1 MKKHTL
7 IDNVVEQ
14 RYEFDLDGEKAV
26 VEYAKKPDLIVLI
39 HTYVPAKAEGK
50 GIGSELI
57 RAVLEDVREKGLQVV
72 PQCSFVAHYI
82 FRHPEWEEVLYKEVP
97 AE

>member
-7 IDNVVEQ
+7 IDNAVEQ
-14 RYEFDLDGEKAV
+14 RYEFDLDGDKAV
-26 VEYAKKPDLIVLI
+26 IEYAKEPNLIILI
-39 HTYVPAKAEGK
+39 HTHVPAEAEGQ
-50 GIGSELI
+50 GIGSELV
-57 RAVLEDVREKGLQVV
+57 RAVLEDVREKDLQVI

-82 FRHPEWEEVLYKEVP
+82 FRHPEWEGLVYREAP